1 MTLYPR
7 REVVPVLL
15 RLVKREDTCLLTQ
28 QAIVCFVCQAMR
40 PSGRVACFF
49 PSATFRRLTM
59 DFGALTMD
67 FSALTT
73 YLVGRHCLL
82 CHPALPSLCHPAL
95 DAGSRE
101 GARIGVL
108 DPGSEAGMTEEA
120 V

>member
-15 RLVKREDTCLLTQ
+15 RLAKREDTCLLMLR
-28 QAIVCFVCQAMR
+28 AFVCFVCQAMR

-73 YLVGRHCLL
+73 YLGR
-82 CHPALPSLCHPAL
+82 PSLA
-95 DAGSRE
+95 ASSSRTPC
-101 GARIGVL
+101 GIRRRPRARTVKIREIRGL
-108 DPGSEAGMTEEA
+108 RAPKRQKESGG
-120 V
+120 